1 LINNNNNNNNNNNKC
16 SLNDGGYYFKP
27 VAVVYPS
34 YELPIAAALAFMV
47 SSVVLIAQG
56 ALESAV
62 GMLLVCLAETKI
74 NQSVNDRLS
83 LYLFSS
89 LLLLFTTTTTTTT
102 TIYSL
107 SCFY

>member
-1 LINNNNNNNNNNNKC
+1 MINNNNNNNNNNKC
-16 SLNDGGYYFKP
+16 SVNHGGYYYKP

-74 NQSVNDRLS
+74 NQSVNDCLCLS
-83 LYLFSS
+83 FYLFI
-89 LLLLFTTTTTTTT
+89 FFIIIIII
-102 TIYSL
+102 IYYL